1 MHGQMICMKCC
12 RRCDYYS
19 DFSGLFK
26 CAFPDGTS
34 TGKMQSDID
43 DLYTELR
50 KVDADIGRS
59 IGEEKEKMEI
69 ERRRLKT
76 RIKTKERILQGY
88 VSTK

>member
-1 MHGQMICMKCC
+1 MHCC
-12 RRCDYYS
+12 RRCEYYS

-26 CAFPDGTS
+26 CTFPGGSS
-34 TGKMQSDID
+34 TGKMQNDIE